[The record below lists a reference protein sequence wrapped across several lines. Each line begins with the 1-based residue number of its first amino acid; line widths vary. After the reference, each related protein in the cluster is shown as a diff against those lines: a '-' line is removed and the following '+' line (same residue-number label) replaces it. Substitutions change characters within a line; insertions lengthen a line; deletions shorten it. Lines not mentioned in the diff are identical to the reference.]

1 MNQNGKVFTDMAV
14 SSFRRG
20 LIHGFPIAL
29 GYLSV
34 SFGFGILAVRL
45 GLPAWAAIGISLTNL
60 TSAGQVAGVGI
71 IAAAGT
77 VAEMI
82 VTQLVINIRYALMG
96 ISLSQK
102 LDGSFTTGKRML
114 LSFGITDEVYAMAAS
129 QPGSIGV
136 PYMAGLIITPIIGWT
151 SGTALGALAGEL
163 LPSVITDALGLLL
176 YGMFLAI
183 ILPPAREDRRILM
196 VILFAAAISCL
207 FHYAAPQISGGF
219 AVILSSLFASAL
231 GAWLFPG
238 VSEEKSDKPTG
249 EEETEKKT

>member
-1 MNQNGKVFTDMAV
+1 MAV

-20 LIHGFPIAL
+20 LVHGIPIAM

-34 SFGFGILAVRL
+34 SFGFGIKAIRL
-45 GLPAWAAIGISLTNL
+45 GLPVWAAIGISLTNL
-60 TSAGQVAGVGI
+60 TSAGQVAGVEI

-77 VAEMI
+77 MVEMI
-82 VTQLVINIRYALMG
+82 ITQLVINIRYALMG

-129 QPGSIGV
+129 QPGLIGA

-151 SGTALGALAGEL
+151 SGTALGTLAGEL
-163 LPSVITDALGLLL
+163 LPTMITDALGLLL

-183 ILPPAREDRRILM
+183 ILPPAREDRRILL
-196 VILFAAAISCL
+196 VILFAAAFSCL
-207 FHYAAPQISGGF
+207 FRYAMPWLSSGF
-219 AVILSSLFASAL
+219 AVIISALFASAA